1 MRAELTL
8 KRNSYHYLIGTS
20 NDLKC
25 KYKQKCMVTIE
36 ELLTHQNAIAKIKR
50 ETIIAL
56 KAISLCENEITAL
69 EIKIKEKKK
78 SNQARDKN

>member
-1 MRAELTL
+1 
-8 KRNSYHYLIGTS
+8 
-20 NDLKC
+20 
-25 KYKQKCMVTIE
+25 MVTIE